1 MKMKR
6 FLPVFIFIATLSV
19 YLIGQVMFENGQ
31 PNARNTETEKKIN
44 AHYES
49 MFKKT
54 KVKTT
59 DGKTIELSK
68 VKAPIV
74 VINFWA
80 SWCKPCLAEF
90 PSITEMK
97 KKFNDDQVFFLGINT
112 DNENQMKAIK
122 KTVKKFELKFPIVAD
137 SDSKVVDDYKIEAI
151 PVSII
156 FAKGKVIEVS
166 NKEKDFNSG
175 ETIEMFKKYLN

>member
-6 FLPVFIFIATLSV
+6 FVPVFVFIATLSV
-19 YLIGQVMFENGQ
+19 YLISQVMFENGQ
-31 PNARNTETEKKIN
+31 PNARNTENEKKIN

-68 VKAPIV
+68 AKAPIV
-74 VINFWA
+74 VLNFWA

-90 PSITEMK
+90 PSINEMK
-97 KKFNDDQVFFLGINT
+97 KKFNDEQVLFVGINT
-112 DNENQMKAIK
+112 DSEEQMKSIK

-151 PVSII
+151 PVSIV
-156 FAKGKVIEVS
+156 FANGKVIEVS
-166 NKEKDFNSG
+166 NKQKDFDSG
-175 ETIEMFKKYLN
+175 ETIELFKKYLN

>member
-1 MKMKR
+1 MKR

-19 YLIGQVMFENGQ
+19 YLIGQVVFENGQ
-31 PNARNTETEKKIN
+31 PNARNTETDKKIN

-49 MFKKT
+49 LFKKM

-59 DGKTIELSK
+59 DGKVIELAK
-68 VKAPIV
+68 TKAPIV
-74 VINFWA
+74 VLNFWA

-90 PSITEMK
+90 PSINEMK
-97 KKFNDDQVFFLGINT
+97 KKFNDDQVLFLGINT
-112 DNENQMKAIK
+112 DSDDQLKNIK
-122 KTVKKFELKFPIVAD
+122 KTVNKYELKFPVVAD
-137 SDSKVVDDYKIEAI
+137 SDSKIVDNYKIEAI

-166 NKEKDFNSG
+166 NKQKDFDSG
-175 ETIEMFKKYLN
+175 ETVELFKKYLN

>member
-6 FLPVFIFIATLSV
+6 FLPIFIFIATLTV
-19 YLIGQVMFENGQ
+19 YLVGHVMFENGQ
-31 PNARNTETEKKIN
+31 PNARNTEEDKKIN

-54 KVKTT
+54 KIKTT
-59 DGKTIELSK
+59 DGKEIELSK

-74 VINFWA
+74 VLNFWA

-90 PSITEMK
+90 PSINEMK
-97 KKFNDDQVFFLGINT
+97 KKFNDDQVLFVGVNT
-112 DNENQMKAIK
+112 DSEDQLSNIK
-122 KTVKKFELKFPIVAD
+122 KTVKKYELNFPIVAD

-151 PVSII
+151 PVSIV
-156 FAKGKVIEVS
+156 FAEGKVIEVS
-166 NKEKDFNSG
+166 NKQKDFDSG
-175 ETIEMFKKYLN
+175 ETVELFKKYLH

>member
-6 FLPVFIFIATLSV
+6 FVPVFVFIATLSA

-31 PNARNTETEKKIN
+31 PNARNTEIEKKIS

-74 VINFWA
+74 ILNFWA

-90 PSITEMK
+90 PSINEMK
-97 KKFNDDQVFFLGINT
+97 KKFNDEQVLFVGINT
-112 DNENQMKAIK
+112 DSEEQMKSIK
-122 KTVKKFELKFPIVAD
+122 KTVNKFELKFPIVAD

-151 PVSII
+151 PVSIV
-156 FAKGKVIEVS
+156 FANGKVIEVS
-166 NKEKDFNSG
+166 NKQKDFDSG
-175 ETIEMFKKYLN
+175 ETIELFKKYLY